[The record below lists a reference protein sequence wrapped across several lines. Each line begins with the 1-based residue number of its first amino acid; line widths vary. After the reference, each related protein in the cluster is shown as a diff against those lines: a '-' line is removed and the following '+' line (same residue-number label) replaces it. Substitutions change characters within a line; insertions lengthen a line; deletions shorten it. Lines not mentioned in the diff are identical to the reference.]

1 MGTRGG
7 GGGEPKMADTA
18 TGTKEG
24 TKEVAKGD
32 GISVKAKIPAGF
44 IAFGS
49 FAVFACSGGWAH
61 VKRFSE
67 DADNGTSIKL
77 FLLITYLALL
87 RIAYWV
93 TFIDKKKAPE
103 TTGSIVAMA
112 RWVAWNTLTHAF
124 ILFPTAVAI
133 SIAYFPA
140 PAWQD
145 IAIGALVHF
154 VLTCFSMS
162 VMLHRYFSH
171 AAYKANRGVT
181 ILLAA
186 AACLAYQ
193 YGPIWWSSK
202 HRRHHKECDKPKDPH
217 SWANYGLGYAWIGW
231 TMHPH
236 EQHIDMEYV
245 HRNFKYGNKND
256 GKVRSELKVI
266 DDFFFVPTWLM
277 HAFLIFGLG
286 IPLHTVCYRYTMP
299 TALCSIATLWFNC
312 KVHHKHPRRAKRPGP
327 DLGYFL
333 MILPLQTLG
342 ILG

>member
-1 MGTRGG
+1 MG
-7 GGGEPKMADTA
+7 
-18 TGTKEG
+18 
-24 TKEVAKGD
+24 
-32 GISVKAKIPAGF
+32 

-49 FAVFACSGGWAH
+49 FAVFAVCGGWNK
-61 VKRFSE
+61 VKRFSQ
-67 DADNGTSIKL
+67 DADNDTSIKL

-193 YGPIWWSSK
+193 YG
-202 HRRHHKECDKPKDPH
+202 
-217 SWANYGLGYAWIGW
+217 
-231 TMHPH
+231 
-236 EQHIDMEYV
+236 
-245 HRNFKYGNKND
+245 
-256 GKVRSELKVI
+256 
-266 DDFFFVPTWLM
+266 
-277 HAFLIFGLG
+277 
-286 IPLHTVCYRYTMP
+286 
-299 TALCSIATLWFNC
+299 SIATLWFNC
-312 KVHHKHPRRAKRPGP
+312 KFHPPTELAEMVCNSIDLLHDPLAACHGEAYHKDHHKHPRRAKRPGP

-342 ILG
+342 